1 MNPPSLLIHLR
12 DIILLPFSVIVIIP
26 YFILEAGSDFQ
37 AEITFRNILGL
48 VLLGMGILLFF
59 STVYLFKT
67 IGRGTLAPWQPTQKL
82 VISGPYRYCRN
93 PMISA
98 VLMILLAETLL
109 FASWNLL
116 IWAIMFF
123 FINSVYF
130 RLIEEPALL
139 RRFGNEYLNYKQNVP
154 RWLARLKPFD
164 PEQN

>member
-98 VLMILLAETLL
+98 VLMILLAETFL

-164 PEQN
+164 PE

>member
-98 VLMILLAETLL
+98 VLMILLAETFLL
-109 FASWNLL
+109 ASWNLL

-164 PEQN
+164 PE